1 MHERACAR
9 ERAKHEEVKALRA
22 DISRAAALRKELE
35 TLKARLAALSGA
47 ERSSPDRL
55 RMKHRAL
62 RSRVKELEGEVE
74 RLRSLNRQ
82 LQQATYGRRSERRCR
97 SQRRGAP
104 VTAPGEGRSR
114 GQQPGAPGHGR
125 TPCPAL
131 PMVEQILEP
140 PARWCAHCARPY
152 VANDASVTQLL
163 EAENKRVITV
173 VTGGDKRRSDER
185 NAVIALKQSGAF
197 EIPQSVVF
205 THAEN
210 NLTTVFDA
218 KLNRVYGVKER
229 RIDFAAI
236 LAAGLQNQ
244 QQPQTER
251 EQAHVTA

>member
-1 MHERACAR
+1 MGGAASAGVVRKDAAR
-9 ERAKHEEVKALRA
+9 
-22 DISRAAALRKELE
+22 
-35 TLKARLAALSGA
+35 
-47 ERSSPDRL
+47 
-55 RMKHRAL
+55 
-62 RSRVKELEGEVE
+62 RSR
-74 RLRSLNRQ
+74 
-82 LQQATYGRRSERRCR
+82 RR
-97 SQRRGAP
+97 
-104 VTAPGEGRSR
+104 GEGRSR